1 VKILVLGGTK
11 FLGRHTVEA
20 ALARGHEL
28 TLFNRGETNPEL
40 FPEVEK
46 LRGDRDGNL
55 GALEGG
61 GWDAVVDT
69 CGYVPRIVRRSA
81 ELLRDR
87 APHYTFVSSIS
98 VYADFSTGPSEG
110 SPLAELEDPFNE
122 DFRSQAYGALKA
134 ACERVVSEVYGDAAL
149 LVRPGLIVGPND
161 PTGRFTYWPHR
172 IARGGDV
179 LAPGP
184 PDGAVQFVD
193 VRDLAEWTVQMV
205 ERRAAGV
212 YNATGPADRL
222 TMEELLDAC
231 RALANP
237 HARLVWVD
245 GAFLLE
251 HEVGEYTE
259 LPLWVGDPDWAGPS
273 EVDISK
279 ALDAGLSFRPLEET
293 IRATL
298 AEAELSDDAG
308 MKPER
313 EEELLDGWRA
323 RA

>member
-1 VKILVLGGTK
+1 VRILVLGGTK

-40 FPEVEK
+40 FPEAEK
-46 LRGDRDGNL
+46 LHGDRDGSL
-55 GALEGG
+55 AALEGG
-61 GWDAVVDT
+61 RWDAVVDT
-69 CGYVPRIVRRSA
+69 SGYVPRVVRRSA
-81 ELLRDR
+81 ELLRDL

-98 VYADFSTGPSEG
+98 VYADFSTGPSEA
-110 SPLAELEDPFNE
+110 SPVAELEDPSTE
-122 DFRSQAYGALKA
+122 EFRGPAYGALKA
-134 ACERVVSEVYGDAAL
+134 ACERVVAEVYGDGAL
-149 LVRPGLIVGPND
+149 LVRPGLIVGPDD

-179 LAPGP
+179 LAPEP
-184 PDGAVQFVD
+184 RDGAVQFVD
-193 VRDLAEWTVQMV
+193 VRDLAEWTVRMV
-205 ERRAAGV
+205 EQRAAGV
-212 YNATGPADRL
+212 YNATGPAHRL

-251 HEVGEYTE
+251 HGVVEYSE
-259 LPLWVGDPDWAGPS
+259 LPLWIGDPDWAGHS
-273 EVDISK
+273 DVDVSK
-279 ALDAGLSFRPLEET
+279 ALAAGLTFRPLEET
-293 IRATL
+293 VRATL
-298 AEAELSDDAG
+298 AEAQFADDAG
-308 MKPER
+308 LRPER
-313 EEELLDGWRA
+313 EEELLAGWRA